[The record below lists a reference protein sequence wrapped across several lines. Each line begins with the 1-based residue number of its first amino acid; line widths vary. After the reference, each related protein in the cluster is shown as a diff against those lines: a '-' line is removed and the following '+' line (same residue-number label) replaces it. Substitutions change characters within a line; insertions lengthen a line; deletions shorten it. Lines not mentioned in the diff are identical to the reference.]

1 MLREV
6 DPMAGHDYTDMGGT
20 GYVFLTTHWSLVEG
34 VQSSGG
40 RDDALIGTLL
50 RQYWKPVYCYLRR
63 KGSDN
68 EQAKDLTQGFFH
80 EVVLNRGLLERADR
94 SKGRF
99 RAFLLHAL
107 DQYVINERTRERT
120 QKRFPK
126 GGLIPLDMAEPP
138 ALPQSISLMTPEDC
152 YNYTWLSDLLERVL
166 AEVAA
171 DCRSDG
177 LDLHWTVFHEKL
189 IGPILEDTSPPSAQ
203 ELCQKHGIEDEKKV
217 SNMLVTVK
225 RRFETAIRKHVRNT
239 VADDND
245 VEDEVQELFQYLP

>member
-1 MLREV
+1 
-6 DPMAGHDYTDMGGT
+6 MAGRDYTDMGGT

-40 RDDALIGTLL
+40 KDNALIGALL

-68 EQAKDLTQGFFH
+68 EQAKDLTQSFFH
-80 EVVLNRGLLERADR
+80 EIVLNRALLQRADR

-107 DQYVINERTRERT
+107 DQYVINETTREKT
-120 QKRFPK
+120 QKRSPK
-126 GGLIPLDMAEPP
+126 GGLVPLDMAEPP
-138 ALPQSISLMTPEDC
+138 ALPQGISSMTPEDC

-189 IGPILEDTSPPSAQ
+189 VQPILEDTLPPSAQ

-245 VEDEVQELFQYLP
+245 VEDEVQELFRYLP

>member
-6 DPMAGHDYTDMGGT
+6 DPMAGRDYTDMGGT

-34 VQSSGG
+34 VQSSSG

-63 KGSDN
+63 EGCEN

-107 DQYVINERTRERT
+107 DQYVINERTREKTR
-120 QKRFPK
+120 KRSPK
-126 GGLIPLDMAEPP
+126 GGLVPLDMAEPP
-138 ALPQSISLMTPEDC
+138 ALPQSISSMTPEDC